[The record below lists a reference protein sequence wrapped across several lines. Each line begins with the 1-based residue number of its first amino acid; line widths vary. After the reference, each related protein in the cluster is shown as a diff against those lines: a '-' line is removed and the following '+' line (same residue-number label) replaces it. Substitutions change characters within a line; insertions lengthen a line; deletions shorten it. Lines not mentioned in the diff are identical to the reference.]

1 MCAGGRWRRCEQG
14 VMTMIE
20 SMIFAVSAAPGIATE
35 ALSAPTT
42 DAFSPVEMF
51 MKASLVVQAVMVIL
65 MLASVWS
72 WTVVIAKQGMFGR
85 LRREAREFEDRFW
98 AGRSLEELASTI
110 GDRPK
115 DAMGRVFAAAMR
127 EWRES
132 RARGTARD
140 SAGVLSLTDRLDR
153 VMTLVVRREVASAE
167 NGLGI
172 LASIGSSAVFIGL
185 FGTVWGIFDTFNLI
199 GVSENAN
206 FAVVAPGMAE
216 ALFATAL
223 GLFAAV
229 PAVIFYN
236 KFATELA
243 KFEAQLDGY
252 ADELFAILSRTAQE
266 RA

>member
-1 MCAGGRWRRCEQG
+1 MLG
-14 VMTMIE
+14 VNGMIE
-20 SMIFAVSAAPGIATE
+20 SLTFATASASGISSAALDGVSVDT
-35 ALSAPTT
+35 
-42 DAFSPVEMF
+42 FSPIAMF
-51 MKASLVVQAVMVIL
+51 MAASLVVKAVMVIL
-65 MLASVWS
+65 VLASVWS
-72 WTVVIAKQGMFGR
+72 WAVVLGKLSTFGR
-85 LRREAREFEDRFW
+85 LRREAKEFEDRFW

-115 DAMGRVFAAAMR
+115 DAMGRIFAAAMR

-153 VMTLVVRREVASAE
+153 VMTLVVRREVSAAE

-223 GLFAAV
+223 GLIAAV